1 MRNLAYI
8 LISTFCLACF
18 CSCSIGEKLQA
29 RIEKKRLNDEFEFS
43 LDSIKKIASAYRGD
57 TCIHEFAI
65 CDGDKRPNR
74 LLSFVLYPE
83 NITDKG
89 TITKIRHLSN
99 GTIWLEQYDYSI
111 SSDF

>member
-1 MRNLAYI
+1 M
-8 LISTFCLACF
+8 
-18 CSCSIGEKLQA
+18 K
-29 RIEKKRLNDEFEFS
+29 EKKRLNDEFEFS

-74 LLSFVLYPE
+74 LLSFVFYPE
-83 NITDKG
+83 NITNEG
-89 TITKIRHLSN
+89 TITRFRHLSD
-99 GTIWLEQYDYSI
+99 GTICIKQYDYSI